1 MSSSSTDSTTVNDT
15 NTINVNTTSIFDTIT
30 YSSGR
35 VEWSDDQIA
44 VLIEQRRSRNFEY
57 HYQIAGRSRKRFWN
71 SVANKV
77 NERCG
82 SNYSGKQCQ
91 TKFNG
96 LVTSYHDQLLVIAN
110 DPRGARSR
118 AGAIYFEVMNTRFWE
133 KPDDQFVQAS
143 IGVNKTQHRR
153 NNRRNARGS
162 RNTQNTN
169 TNTQNTEDRNV
180 DDDNNE

>member
-30 YSSGR
+30 YSSSW
-35 VEWSDDQIA
+35 VEWLDDQIA
-44 VLIEQRRSRNFEY
+44 ALIEQQRSRNFEY
-57 HYQIAGRSRKRFWN
+57 HYQIAGRSRKNFWN

-77 NERCG
+77 NERCR

-96 LVTSYHDQLLVIAN
+96 LVTGYHDQLLVIAN
-110 DPRGARSR
+110 DLRGARSR
-118 AGAIYFEVMNTRFWE
+118 AGAIFFEVMNTQFWE

-143 IGVNKTQHRR
+143 IGVNITQRR
-153 NNRRNARGS
+153 RNRRNARGS

-169 TNTQNTEDRNV
+169 TLNTEDRNV
-180 DDDNNE
+180 DNDE

>member
-77 NERCG
+77 NERCR

-110 DPRGARSR
+110 NPRGARSR

>member
-44 VLIEQRRSRNFEY
+44 ALIEQRRSRNFEY
-57 HYQIAGRSRKRFWN
+57 HYQIAGRSRKNFWN

-82 SNYSGKQCQ
+82 SNYSGKQ
-91 TKFNG
+91 
-96 LVTSYHDQLLVIAN
+96 
-110 DPRGARSR
+110 GARSR
-118 AGAIYFEVMNTRFWE
+118 AGAIFFEVMNTRFWE

-143 IGVNKTQHRR
+143 IGVNITQRRRSRR
-153 NNRRNARGS
+153 NTHES
-162 RNTQNTN
+162 QNTQNTN
-169 TNTQNTEDRNV
+169 TLNTEDRNV
-180 DDDNNE
+180 HIFVHKKFYSVHKKI

>member
-30 YSSGR
+30 YSSSR

-118 AGAIYFEVMNTRFWE
+118 A
-133 KPDDQFVQAS
+133 DDQFVQAS